1 MTPHLDSDRRR
12 WAVALI
18 AAVLLLAAAACALSD
33 DKRPRTL
40 PKEALALLDSGSP
53 TTTAPSGSNPNEVE
67 LYFIRDDHLVP
78 ITTTTSDTPTAEAV
92 LKLLLAGPSELKL
105 TQRVTSLIPANV
117 TLHRAVKGGDG
128 VLNVDLGPE
137 ISLITGNGAKAA
149 YAQMVLTAKGLGID
163 RVKFSIDG
171 VPIDAPTDEGNQSVV
186 QAQDYKPPLNP
197 G

>member
-1 MTPHLDSDRRR
+1 MTPPLDSGGRR
-12 WAVALI
+12 WAAALL
-18 AAVLLLAAAACALSD
+18 AAVLMAAAACGLSD

-40 PKEALALLDSGSP
+40 PKEALALLDSGSSA
-53 TTTAPSGSNPNEVE
+53 TTAPSGANPNEVE

-78 ITTTTSDTPTAEAV
+78 ITATTPDTPTAEAV
-92 LKLLLAGPSELKL
+92 FKLLLAGPSGLEL
-105 TQRVTSLIPANV
+105 TQGVTSLIPANV
-117 TLHRAVKGGDG
+117 TLHRAMKGADG
-128 VLNVDLGPE
+128 VLNVDLGPQ

-171 VPIDAPTDEGNQSVV
+171 VPIDAPTDEGNLAVL